1 MLFIVELVSTG
12 VESYISDI
20 LRRPQKFD
28 PSSTLLFFLTLLISG
43 KWGKFLWSSLNMEHE
58 IEAL

>member
-20 LRRPQKFD
+20 LRRPQKFGR
-28 PSSTLLFFLTLLISG
+28 SSTLFLTLLKSG
-43 KWGKFLWSSLNMEHE
+43 RWDKFLWSSQNMEYK